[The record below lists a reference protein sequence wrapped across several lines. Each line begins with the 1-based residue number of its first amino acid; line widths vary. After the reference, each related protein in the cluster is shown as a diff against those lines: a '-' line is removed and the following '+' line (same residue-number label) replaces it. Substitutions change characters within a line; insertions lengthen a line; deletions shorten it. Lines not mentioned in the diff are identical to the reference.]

1 MRAKS
6 REGVVAVHIIKN
18 AHIINDT
25 FVSSA
30 NFGAANL
37 FEGNFYNFVLF
48 M

>member
-6 REGVVAVHIIKN
+6 REEVLAVHIIQN
-18 AHIINDT
+18 AHIFNNT
-25 FVSSA
+25 FVNNA

-37 FEGNFYNFVLF
+37 FEANFYNFQLF

>member
-6 REGVVAVHIIKN
+6 RGVVAVYMIKN
-18 AHIINDT
+18 THIINDT
-25 FVSSA
+25 FVNSA

-37 FEGNFYNFVLF
+37 FEDNFYNFELF